1 MAYGAI
7 LGQSQN
13 QNTVILDNSSLTTL
27 GGTALDNNIVLDVD
41 NSSPSTQ
48 TTRNIYAGTA
58 DLTAGSSTLATGLI
72 YLVYE

>member
-13 QNTVILDNSSLTTL
+13 KNTVILDNSSLTTL